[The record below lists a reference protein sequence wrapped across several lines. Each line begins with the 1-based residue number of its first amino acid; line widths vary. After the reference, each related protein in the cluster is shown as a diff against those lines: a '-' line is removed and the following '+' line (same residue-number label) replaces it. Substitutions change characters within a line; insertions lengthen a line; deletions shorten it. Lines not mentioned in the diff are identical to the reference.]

1 LIHRLV
7 KRKLMAQE
15 KAEARKS
22 GKATAAAGVVVV
34 VVVVV
39 VNIITRYPVAESN
52 LSPSRVHRPELTG
65 K

>member
-1 LIHRLV
+1 MIHRLV

-34 VVVVV
+34 VVVV
-39 VNIITRYPVAESN
+39 NIITRYPVAESN